1 MTTDSARAPRE
12 LPPTWPRTVL
22 VTGAGAGIGRAT
34 ALALARAGWRCVLV
48 DADAG
53 ALQRLEAAWPAD
65 AEPPMSLVADLT
77 DAARIK
83 RLGHAIPPLDAL
95 INNAGL
101 SAGGAEATS
110 GHDDGTAARL
120 LALNLAAPARMVQ
133 ACEPYLRPGARIVNV
148 ASGAGLRAIPWR
160 GLYSPSK
167 AGLIGQ
173 TRALAQARPDWTVTT
188 LAPGFVRT
196 ELVQRLIE
204 GGRLNPAQAVSKI
217 PMGRMAEP
225 EDMAQALCF
234 LASPGARVL
243 TGQLLVL
250 DGGSSVCGGSQ
261 PLPACGHSP
270 LPFDTPL
277 RPHLESVRK
286 PAWHAALGVWVRAH
300 AGNLHR
306 AGYPAVIDARALD
319 AQPGMRLDA
328 VLDAARCFRSSHAA
342 LASLTL
348 LLPVP
353 EPTPSWP
360 LAGDADAARMLVSTL
375 AAEWGALGLRIN
387 ALELPQG
394 AAPPACMPLL
404 DYVAGPRAQF
414 LTGQVLRLAVTLEAT
429 ES

>member
-1 MTTDSARAPRE
+1 MP
-12 LPPTWPRTVL
+12 TVL
-22 VTGAGAGIGRAT
+22 LTGAGAGIGRAT
-34 ALALARAGWRCVLV
+34 ALGLARAGWRCVLV
-48 DADAG
+48 DADAD

-65 AEPPMSLVADLT
+65 AEPPMRLVADLT
-77 DAARIK
+77 DAARIE
-83 RLGHAIPPLDAL
+83 RLGNEVPLLDAL

-110 GHDDGTAARL
+110 GHDDGSAARL

-133 ACEPYLRPGARIVNV
+133 ACAPHLRPGARIVNV

-167 AGLIGQ
+167 AGLIAQG
-173 TRALAQARPDWTVTT
+173 RALAQARPEWTVTT

-225 EDMAQALCF
+225 EDMAHALCF
-234 LASPGARVL
+234 LASPGACVL

-261 PLPACGHSP
+261 PLPACAHPP
-270 LPFDTPL
+270 LPFDAPL
-277 RPHLESVRK
+277 RPHSESVRE
-286 PAWHAALGVWVRAH
+286 PAWQAALGVWVCAH
-300 AGNLHR
+300 AGHRDR
-306 AGYPAVIDARALD
+306 AGYPAVIDARALE
-319 AQPGMRLDA
+319 APPGTRLDA

-342 LASLTL
+342 RASLTL
-348 LLPVP
+348 LLPAP
-353 EPTPSWP
+353 EAGLDWP
-360 LAGDADAARMLVSTL
+360 LAGDADAARMLVATL
-375 AAEWGALGLRIN
+375 AAEWGAHGLRIN
-387 ALELPQG
+387 ALELSHGLAPQ
-394 AAPPACMPLL
+394 ACLPLL

-414 LTGQVLRLAVTLEAT
+414 LTGQVLRLGAGH
-429 ES
+429 